1 MKQWNVA
8 VCRDGRSVV
17 IGQVTEQSETLA
29 RCAALSR
36 FGVSDVEI
44 ASGEV
49 WSPGSSIY
57 PDEDFDVS
65 PVL

>member
-1 MKQWNVA
+1 MKEWNA
-8 VCRDGRSVV
+8 SVCRDGKSIVV
-17 IGQVTEQSETLA
+17 GQVTEQSETLA

-36 FGVSDVEI
+36 FGVSEVEMTN
-44 ASGEV
+44 GEV
-49 WSPGSSIY
+49 RFPGSAIY